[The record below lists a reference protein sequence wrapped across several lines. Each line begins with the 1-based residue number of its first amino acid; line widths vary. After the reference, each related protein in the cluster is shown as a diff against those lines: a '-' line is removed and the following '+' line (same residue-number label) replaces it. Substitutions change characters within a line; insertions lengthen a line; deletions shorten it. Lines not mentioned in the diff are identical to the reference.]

1 MSTEKPTEVVNDVVV
16 TIEYE
21 LVVDN
26 EIADSSEE
34 EGPLEYLQGHH
45 NVIPGLEA
53 ELLGMKVGESKKVV
67 VAPADG
73 YGEYIKDE
81 VMEVP
86 LSEFPEDLPLEV
98 GLELEVA
105 DDDDFIMLVTV
116 MKVNEETVM
125 LDGNHPLAGK
135 DLHFEVKV
143 VDLRAAT
150 EEELDHGH
158 VHGPEGHADED

>member
-1 MSTEKPTEVVNDVVV
+1 MSTEKLTEVVNDVVV

-53 ELLGMKVGESKKVV
+53 ELLGMKVGESKKIV

-81 VMEVP
+81 VLDVP
-86 LSEFPEDLPLEV
+86 LTEFPEDLPLEV
-98 GLELEVA
+98 GLELEVT
-105 DDDDFIMLVTV
+105 DDDGFIMLVTV
-116 MKVNEETVM
+116 VKVSEETVQ
-125 LDGNHPLAGK
+125 LDANHPLAGK
-135 DLHFEVKV
+135 DLYFDVKV
-143 VDLRAAT
+143 IDLRAAT
-150 EEELDHGH
+150 AEEIDHGH
-158 VHGPEGHADED
+158 VHGEGGHHEEH